1 MEACGLDDV
10 CVAECE
16 GVGQA
21 GPGFKAPNASAASAP
36 AADGSFSRIVGG
48 RNAALLKEQAIRG
61 PIITQ
66 AEQELLQ
73 TSQGVHGLLVVGSGF
88 HFESRGGHKLKE
100 VPNEWQ
106 TRE

>member
-66 AEQELLQ
+66 AEQEFLQ
-73 TSQGVHGLLVVGSGF
+73 TSQGVHGLVVNTWWDLDLAVELVNP
-88 HFESRGGHKLKE
+88 
-100 VPNEWQ
+100 VPAV
-106 TRE
+106 RR